1 MSRKILY
8 QARFLGQKGTESY
21 HTKHYSTKEEAQD
34 ELMKMC
40 GDFGYLG
47 TVTLDEEE
55 NLYPPWK
62 FLGDKC
68 QSGDRNGG
76 TVSVHKITLGVWE
89 GV

>member
-1 MSRKILY
+1 
-8 QARFLGQKGTESY
+8 
-21 HTKHYSTKEEAQD
+21 
-34 ELMKMC
+34 MC

-76 TVSVHKITLGVWE
+76 TVSVHEITLGVWE